1 MYGPHVGY
9 IIWSWQLV
17 SIVESPAGS
26 DGPDHPRVHS
36 EAERVQMS
44 SKLAKKIVVE
54 TRLKMLRVFCFF
66 AGFSKWIISN
76 LKTPKKP

>member
-1 MYGPHVGY
+1 
-9 IIWSWQLV
+9 LV
-17 SIVESPAGS
+17 SIESPVGS

-54 TRLKMLRVFCFF
+54 TRLKMLR
-66 AGFSKWIISN
+66 
-76 LKTPKKP
+76 